1 MEHRNSHGEVYGVWI
16 GGVSTP
22 LAILTELGL
31 ACGSQHM
38 TTGLWKSSQRSRQ
51 VAFALPRM
59 LLLILTMLLFAARD
73 EWSESSDI
81 EVVDSWNRI
90 ELLA

>member
-1 MEHRNSHGEVYGVWI
+1 
-16 GGVSTP
+16 
-22 LAILTELGL
+22 
-31 ACGSQHM
+31 
-38 TTGLWKSSQRSRQ
+38 
-51 VAFALPRM
+51 M

-81 EVVDSWNRI
+81 EAVDSWTRI